1 MLTLGVGKLVPITDV
16 EHCNADVSDA
26 AVGDLPEQG
35 VLANDGQHVAQG
47 VAAVGQFE
55 LGYLGTH
62 VAAQGRRE
70 RRGHHGGHVENMR
83 AVQGAV
89 LCTGGTVDGWQ
100 ELFPEQS
107 RGSHN

>member
-1 MLTLGVGKLVPITDV
+1 MGKLVPITDV

-70 RRGHHGGHVENMR
+70 RRGHHGGHVKNMH

-89 LCTGGTVDGWQ
+89 
-100 ELFPEQS
+100 
-107 RGSHN
+107 R